1 MPMDMSLLV
10 EVITTVGFP
19 ITICLILMYYV
30 KYTTDSNKAEV
41 EKITDRHHEEMKE
54 VTKAI
59 ENNTL
64 AITKLVERLGN
75 VNE

>member
-1 MPMDMSLLV
+1 MDISMLI
-10 EVITTVGFP
+10 EAITTVGFP
-19 ITICLILMYYV
+19 IAMCVVLMYYV

-41 EKITDRHHEEMKE
+41 EQLSIRHREEMNE

-64 AITKLVERLGN
+64 AITKLVERLGGDT
-75 VNE
+75 NE